1 MVDYA
6 GNSKD
11 LWYFTSYGFPFFLH
25 VISALLYVF
34 HNIKIKLK
42 WIETFI
48 SFQRTISYILF
59 FQKLRLQNKNNNAS
73 QNMNIGYCTM
83 NSEPSPTCMLDS
95 KKHTHIHIVL
105 HEGQSQL
112 GIEYKTKEHLALFV
126 FLTSLPYF
134 IVNPSDCKSTSRFTL
149 LLSNHY
155 PLNTSGEL
163 GCHFGCPVP
172 SYPWPSNLL
181 SIPK

>member
-59 FQKLRLQNKNNNAS
+59 FQKLRLQNKNNNES
-73 QNMNIGYCTM
+73 QNMHIGYCTM

-95 KKHTHIHIVL
+95 KKHTHTHTHCI
-105 HEGQSQL
+105 
-112 GIEYKTKEHLALFV
+112 A
-126 FLTSLPYF
+126 
-134 IVNPSDCKSTSRFTL
+134 
-149 LLSNHY
+149 
-155 PLNTSGEL
+155 
-163 GCHFGCPVP
+163 
-172 SYPWPSNLL
+172 
-181 SIPK
+181 

>member
-59 FQKLRLQNKNNNAS
+59 FQKLRLQNKNNNES

-95 KKHTHIHIVL
+95 KKHTHTYTLYCMRDKVNQELSIKQKNIQPYL
-105 HEGQSQL
+105 YFLLPFPISQL
-112 GIEYKTKEHLALFV
+112 ILVIVNPLV
-126 FLTSLPYF
+126 DLPYF
-134 IVNPSDCKSTSRFTL
+134 
-149 LLSNHY
+149 
-155 PLNTSGEL
+155 
-163 GCHFGCPVP
+163 
-172 SYPWPSNLL
+172 
-181 SIPK
+181 